1 MLEVFFEFF
10 LTIKINQIGI
20 ADKKAKVILKYTY
33 QYSFTESK

>member
-20 ADKKAKVILKYTY
+20 ADKKAKVIFRPVTSYLD
-33 QYSFTESK
+33 

>member
-20 ADKKAKVILKYTY
+20 ADKKAKVIFKYTY
-33 QYSFTESK
+33 KYFFIESK